1 MRTSTHT
8 TGAHRARINF
18 ACYRM
23 ILDTMELYH
32 FNPRYCITVEFIP
45 QRGINKHIDSHIKH
59 FHNVSCSF
67 INSNRWYDDTP
78 GIVYIKEKHR
88 SDQYHLHIVMEEI
101 PTVLLQRIVGK
112 SFLVC
117 SKSEPVAP
125 DQFSQLEL
133 AFIQKY
139 TEHLRRHVRVIGG
152 GKDSID
158 FAAVYEI
165 KGLVNYVNK
174 SIFLTQEV
182 TIDHVDLEYS
192 SIFNQTWR
200 NNRIQMLNNR

>member
-1 MRTSTHT
+1 MVNSHFT
-8 TGAHRARINF
+8 TGAYRARIKD
-18 ACYRM
+18 ACIDM
-23 ILDTMELYH
+23 VLQAMKEYH

-133 AFIQKY
+133 AFVLKY

-200 NNRIQMLNNR
+200 DNRIMRLSNR